1 MKRSSQY
8 FVGPAIDT
16 FFVGGLSI
24 AFYLIAYTWMYEHP
38 PSWIYSLS
46 ALLFWFGN
54 WPHFAATNYRL
65 YHSREN
71 IRQYPLTALAVP
83 PLIIAGVVASLMH
96 PDTIA
101 PFFVK
106 VFLVWS
112 PYHFSGQTVGVTM
125 IYARRAG
132 FNIDPITRRALT
144 SFVFGSYLV
153 NLVAQESST
162 TFSTYYGIQ
171 VPGFGIPL
179 GLYDVFQVIMYAG
192 GALFLLGYIRQ
203 SRQRKQLLPLI
214 ILLAPLTQYVWFV
227 LGSRIAGYNEFV
239 PFFHS
244 IQYLL
249 VAWSMQLVERA
260 EREKQLGNP
269 AFFWTESARW
279 FGLNIVIGALL
290 FAALPE
296 LVARAGNPTEL
307 SMGIVLAAVQLHHFF
322 VDGVIWKLRRA
333 TVSQPLMVNLLDSF
347 SPQRTT

>member
-1 MKRSSQY
+1 
-8 FVGPAIDT
+8 
-16 FFVGGLSI
+16 
-24 AFYLIAYTWMYEHP
+24 
-38 PSWIYSLS
+38 
-46 ALLFWFGN
+46 
-54 WPHFAATNYRL
+54 
-65 YHSREN
+65 
-71 IRQYPLTALAVP
+71 
-83 PLIIAGVVASLMH
+83 
-96 PDTIA
+96 
-101 PFFVK
+101 
-106 VFLVWS
+106 
-112 PYHFSGQTVGVTM
+112 
-125 IYARRAG
+125 
-132 FNIDPITRRALT
+132 
-144 SFVFGSYLV
+144 
-153 NLVAQESST
+153 
-162 TFSTYYGIQ
+162 
-171 VPGFGIPL
+171 
-179 GLYDVFQVIMYAG
+179 
-192 GALFLLGYIRQ
+192 
-203 SRQRKQLLPLI
+203 
-214 ILLAPLTQYVWFV
+214 
-227 LGSRIAGYNEFV
+227 